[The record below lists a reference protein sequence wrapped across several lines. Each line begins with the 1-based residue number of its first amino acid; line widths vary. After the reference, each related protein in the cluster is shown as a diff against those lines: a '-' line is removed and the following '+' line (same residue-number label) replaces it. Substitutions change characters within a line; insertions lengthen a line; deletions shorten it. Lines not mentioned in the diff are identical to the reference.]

1 MDNSQKSR
9 VVPPKDESKADE
21 YNNSIVSDTIEG

>member
-1 MDNSQKSR
+1 MDNSQNSR
-9 VVPPKDESKADE
+9 VVVLKDEAEADE